1 MATLLIVDD
10 HEIIRK
16 GIKSVVSA
24 HPEVDDIHEASNG
37 SDAYQLMN
45 NQVFD
50 LIILD
55 INLPGISGIETLRK
69 ILQKYPSQKILMLSM
84 HENPAII
91 HQAMTAGAMG
101 FIGKG
106 EFAENLNDAVKTI
119 FSGKVFISQ
128 ELSDAVQSSQSNKT
142 NLNILTTREFEVL
155 KLLASGKTN
164 SEVAKLL
171 SISPKTVAN
180 KLALIKEKMEISS
193 DFELFHAAKENNL
206 I

>member
-16 GIKSVVSA
+16 GIRSVLSTQLDV
-24 HPEVDDIHEASNG
+24 EDIHEASNG
-37 SDAYQLMN
+37 SDAYQLLN
-45 NQVFD
+45 HQVFD

-55 INLPGISGIETLRK
+55 INLPGISGVETLRK

-91 HQAMTAGAMG
+91 HQAMSAGAMG
-101 FIGKG
+101 FISKS
-106 EFAENLNDAVKTI
+106 EFAESLNTAVKTVL
-119 FSGKVFISQ
+119 SGKVFISK
-128 ELSDAVQSSQSNKT
+128 ELSDFVQSSQSNKT

-164 SEVAKLL
+164 SEVADLL

-180 KLALIKEKMEISS
+180 KLALIKEKMGVSS

>member
-16 GIKSVVSA
+16 GIKSVLSTQL
-24 HPEVDDIHEASNG
+24 EVEDIHEASNG
-37 SDAYQLMN
+37 SDAYQLLN
-45 NQVFD
+45 HQVFD

-55 INLPGISGIETLRK
+55 INLPGISGVETLRK

-91 HQAMTAGAMG
+91 HQTMSAGAMG
-101 FIGKG
+101 FISKS
-106 EFAENLNDAVKTI
+106 EFAESLNTAVKTVL
-119 FSGKVFISQ
+119 SGKVFISK
-128 ELSDAVQSSQSNKT
+128 ELSDFVQSSQSNKT

-164 SEVAKLL
+164 SEVADLL

-180 KLALIKEKMEISS
+180 KLALIKEKMGVNS